1 MINCNFDSV
10 LARYKNFRDK
20 HYSVISDLNELKK
33 EIRFIK
39 QFGELSDIQ
48 VIEML
53 YDSEKDIPDIA
64 ELLGISECEVYFLLC
79 EYGKK
84 EVSVHGKSEV

>member
-1 MINCNFDSV
+1 MKNCNFNSI
-10 LARYKNFRDK
+10 LSRYKDFRNE
-20 HYSVISDLNELKK
+20 HYSVITELNEMKK

-39 QFGELSDIQ
+39 QFGEFSDVQ

-64 ELLGISECEVYFLLC
+64 EILGMTECEVYFLLC

-84 EVSVHGKSEV
+84 EVVVHGESEN